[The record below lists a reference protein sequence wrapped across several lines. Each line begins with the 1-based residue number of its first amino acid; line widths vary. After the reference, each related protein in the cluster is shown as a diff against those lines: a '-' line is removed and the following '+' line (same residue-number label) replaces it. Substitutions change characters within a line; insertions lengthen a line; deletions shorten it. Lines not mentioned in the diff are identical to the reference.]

1 MTAVEPVGAGK
12 IDNADERIAYVGD
25 WGNWTQD
32 KNVNYMDTIEYLQNP
47 NGGETATLTFKG
59 TGIKVIGCTNKDR
72 GKIEVFIDG
81 VSQGVVDTYS
91 ASTVRQKEYFS
102 KEDLT
107 AGIHTIQL
115 KVLNEKQTASSNTKI
130 ELDAFE
136 ILDSTLVAPTG
147 VEVSSKSGMTTVSK
161 ANSTLQ
167 LKATV
172 APDDA
177 TDKTVT
183 WSTSDDS
190 IATVDA
196 NGLVTFL
203 SKNGTVTITATSSAD
218 ATKSGTIEL
227 KVAIKEDVADV
238 ETIVEDGTV
247 PASGTAGTKNSA
259 ITWNGAWS
267 NWAGE
272 QTKHHGGT
280 KTETG
285 NDSSAAGSYFKYTF
299 NGTGVEVY
307 SQKHA
312 NFASFDIYV
321 DNVKIGNYSLNG
333 SSSGDNQQ
341 LIFSKTDLT
350 NGEHTISV

>member
-1 MTAVEPVGAGK
+1 
-12 IDNADERIAYVGD
+12 
-25 WGNWTQD
+25 
-32 KNVNYMDTIEYLQNP
+32 
-47 NGGETATLTFKG
+47 
-59 TGIKVIGCTNKDR
+59 
-72 GKIEVFIDG
+72 
-81 VSQGVVDTYS
+81 
-91 ASTVRQKEYFS
+91 
-102 KEDLT
+102 
-107 AGIHTIQL
+107 
-115 KVLNEKQTASSNTKI
+115 
-130 ELDAFE
+130 
-136 ILDSTLVAPTG
+136 
-147 VEVSSKSGMTTVSK
+147 MTTVSK

-259 ITWNGAWS
+259 ITWHGAWS

-285 NDSSAAGSYFKYTF
+285 NDSSAAGSYFEYTF

-321 DNVKIGNYSLNG
+321 DKVKIGNYSLNG
-333 SSSGDNQQ
+333 S
-341 LIFSKTDLT
+341 TDLLQA
-350 NGEHTISV
+350 GSYEW

>member
-1 MTAVEPVGAGK
+1 
-12 IDNADERIAYVGD
+12 
-25 WGNWTQD
+25 
-32 KNVNYMDTIEYLQNP
+32 
-47 NGGETATLTFKG
+47 
-59 TGIKVIGCTNKDR
+59 
-72 GKIEVFIDG
+72 
-81 VSQGVVDTYS
+81 
-91 ASTVRQKEYFS
+91 
-102 KEDLT
+102 
-107 AGIHTIQL
+107 
-115 KVLNEKQTASSNTKI
+115 
-130 ELDAFE
+130 
-136 ILDSTLVAPTG
+136 
-147 VEVSSKSGMTTVSK
+147 MTTVSK

-247 PASGTAGTKNSA
+247 PASGTAGITNSA

-285 NDSSAAGSYFKYTF
+285 NDSSAAGSYFEYTF

-341 LIFSKTDLT
+341 LIFSETDLT
-350 NGEHTISV
+350 NGEHTIKCEDPFTG

>member
-1 MTAVEPVGAGK
+1 
-12 IDNADERIAYVGD
+12 
-25 WGNWTQD
+25 
-32 KNVNYMDTIEYLQNP
+32 
-47 NGGETATLTFKG
+47 
-59 TGIKVIGCTNKDR
+59 
-72 GKIEVFIDG
+72 
-81 VSQGVVDTYS
+81 
-91 ASTVRQKEYFS
+91 
-102 KEDLT
+102 
-107 AGIHTIQL
+107 
-115 KVLNEKQTASSNTKI
+115 
-130 ELDAFE
+130 
-136 ILDSTLVAPTG
+136 
-147 VEVSSKSGMTTVSK
+147 MTTVSK

-321 DNVKIGNYSLNG
+321 DNVKIGKLFTEWFK
-333 SSSGDNQQ
+333 QRR
-341 LIFSKTDLT
+341 
-350 NGEHTISV
+350 